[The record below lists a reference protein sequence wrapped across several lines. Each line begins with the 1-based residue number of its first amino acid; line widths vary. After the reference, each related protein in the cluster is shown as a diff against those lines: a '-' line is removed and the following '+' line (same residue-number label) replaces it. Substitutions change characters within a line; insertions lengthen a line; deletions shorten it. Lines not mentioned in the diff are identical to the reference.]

1 MGNQKPRRASEI
13 LSAKKKAVLRFLLLQ
28 LFLSIFTALGI
39 FLIAGGLYGYS
50 FILGA
55 LSSVIP
61 SMFMAWRMFGKKGTQ
76 PAKEMVR
83 TFYRGEASKL
93 AMTVCLLSLVFLLIK
108 PLSAGAFFAGFGIA
122 ILSHWLSPILLRHA

>member
-28 LFLSIFTALGI
+28 VFLSIFTALGI
-39 FLIAGGLYGYS
+39 FFIAGGLYGYS

-55 LSSVIP
+55 LSSIIP

-122 ILSHWLSPILLRHA
+122 ILSHWLSPILLRNA

>member
-50 FILGA
+50 FLLGA
-55 LSSVIP
+55 LSSIIP

-122 ILSHWLSPILLRHA
+122 ILSHWLSPILLRNA